1 MRFCHDHIH
10 KGIVAFPALQFR
22 SIVGQ
27 ENHPLGVQRMHIRF
41 ETSLAD
47 QSQIRFD
54 QQAQSG
60 TASHQRACQ
69 AISHHTLIPCQFI
82 PQTAHF
88 RQGKFARQAT
98 SLSSEADGIHHSLC
112 RHKLIMILCTAF
124 NVKNISSVIRKIL
137 IANRG
142 EIAVRIVRACKELG
156 IKSVAIYSDADR
168 SALHVKKADEAYN
181 IGSDPVVGYLNAHNI
196 VNLAVASGCDA
207 LHPGYG
213 FLSENP
219 VLAEVCA
226 RRGIKFIGPSPKVI
240 RQMGDKIQARLA
252 MIKAGI
258 PVVPGSDHNLESVE
272 EARDL
277 ANGIGYPVMLKATN
291 GGGGRGIRRCD
302 SEADLMKNY
311 ERVVSEASKAF
322 GKPEVF
328 IEKCVVNPKHIEVQV
343 IGDSQ
348 GNTVHLYER
357 DCSIQR
363 RNQKLIEIAPSPQL
377 SEAQREYIGKL
388 AVRAAKAVGYE
399 NAGTVEFLL
408 DSDNQF
414 YFMEMNTRL
423 QVEHTVTETITGID
437 IVQEQIRI
445 TSGEPL
451 QYKQEDIRHRGFAM
465 EFRINAEDPQNS
477 FLPSFGRIS
486 RYYAPGGPG
495 VRTDAAIYSG
505 YVIPPYY
512 DSMCAKITVWALSWE
527 NAIARGLRTLDDMVV
542 YGVKTTIPYYKEIL
556 KDAEF
561 RSGRFNTGFVEAHPE
576 LLNYV
581 VRRPPELTAAAIS
594 AAIAAHL
601 GM

>member
-1 MRFCHDHIH
+1 MNIS
-10 KGIVAFPALQFR
+10 GEA
-22 SIVGQ
+22 
-27 ENHPLGVQRMHIRF
+27 
-41 ETSLAD
+41 SLAD
-47 QSQIRFD
+47 QGRICLHQET
-54 QQAQSG
+54 QGG
-60 TASHQRACQ
+60 TTSHQRAFQ
-69 AISHHTLIPCQFI
+69 AVNHQTLSIGQLS
-82 PQTAHF
+82 PQTLRL
-88 RQGKFARQAT
+88 RQRKFAREAAT
-98 SLSSEADGIHHSLC
+98 LFGEADRIHHGLC
-112 RHKLIMILCTAF
+112 RHKPIMILCSAS
-124 NVKNISSVIRKIL
+124 NVKNVSSVIRKIL
-137 IANRG
+137 ISNRG

-156 IKSVAIYSDADR
+156 IKSVAIYTDADR
-168 SALHVKKADEAYN
+168 NALHVKKADEAYN

-219 VLAEVCA
+219 VLADVCA

-240 RQMGDKIQARLA
+240 RQMGDKIQARQA

-258 PVVPGSDHNLESVE
+258 PVVPGSDHNLGSVE

-302 SEADLMKNY
+302 SESELLKNF

-343 IGDSQ
+343 IGDSH

-377 SEAQREYIGKL
+377 TEAQREYIGKL

-408 DSDNQF
+408 DTDNQF

-423 QVEHTVTETITGID
+423 QVEHTVTENITGID

-445 TSGEPL
+445 TDGKPL
-451 QYKQEDIRHRGFAM
+451 QYKQEDIHHRGFAM
-465 EFRINAEDPQNS
+465 EFRINAEDPQNG
-477 FLPSFGRIS
+477 FLPSFGRVS

-512 DSMCAKITVWALSWE
+512 DSMCAKITVWALNWE
-527 NAIARGLRTLDDMVV
+527 SVIARGLRTLDDMVV

-556 KDAEF
+556 RNEEF

-576 LLNYV
+576 LLNYA

>member
-1 MRFCHDHIH
+1 
-10 KGIVAFPALQFR
+10 
-22 SIVGQ
+22 
-27 ENHPLGVQRMHIRF
+27 
-41 ETSLAD
+41 
-47 QSQIRFD
+47 
-54 QQAQSG
+54 
-60 TASHQRACQ
+60 
-69 AISHHTLIPCQFI
+69 
-82 PQTAHF
+82 
-88 RQGKFARQAT
+88 
-98 SLSSEADGIHHSLC
+98 
-112 RHKLIMILCTAF
+112 MI
-124 NVKNISSVIRKIL
+124 KKIL
-137 IANRG
+137 VANRG
-142 EIAVRIVRACKELG
+142 EIAVRIIRACRELG
-156 IKSVAIYSDADR
+156 IRSVAIYTDADR
-168 SALHVKKADEAYN
+168 HALHVKKADEAYN

-219 VLAEVCA
+219 VLAEVCG
-226 RRGIKFIGPSPKVI
+226 RRGIKFIGPSPSVI
-240 RQMGDKIQARLA
+240 RQMGDKIMARQA

-258 PVVPGSDHNLESVE
+258 PVTPGSDHNLENVE
-272 EARDL
+272 EARSL
-277 ANGIGYPVMLKATN
+277 AGRIGYPVMLKATN

-302 SEADLMKNY
+302 SEDDLLKNY

-343 IGDSQ
+343 IGDSH
-348 GNTVHLYER
+348 GNCVHLYER

-377 SEAQREYIGKL
+377 TEAQREYIGKL
-388 AVRAAKAVGYE
+388 AVRAAKAVGYV

-408 DSDNQF
+408 DKDNQF

-423 QVEHTVTETITGID
+423 QVEHCITEQITGID
-437 IVQEQIRI
+437 VVQEQIRI
-445 TSGEPL
+445 ADGLPL
-451 QYKQEDIRHRGFAM
+451 QYKQEEIRYRGFAM
-465 EFRINAEDPQNS
+465 EFRINAEDPKNG
-477 FLPSFGRIS
+477 FLPSFGRIT

-495 VRTDAAIYSG
+495 VRVDAAMYSG

-512 DSMCAKITVWALSWE
+512 DSMCAKLIVWALDWHSVVE
-527 NAIARGLRTLDDMVV
+527 RGKRALDDMVV

-556 KDAEF
+556 GNDEF

-576 LLNYV
+576 LINYH

-594 AAIAAHL
+594 AALAAHL